1 MPGFTPGRRWQPA
14 YFPFHKD
21 SAFDQAVEAAERV
34 SKGLLF
40 GCRMCG
46 NCLLQET
53 AFICPMECPKGL
65 RNGPCGGS
73 TPEHCYVDETRP
85 CIWYKIYE
93 RAEKLGREERLMEVL
108 PPLDWEKVGTDTW
121 MDVYRH
127 WKEVG
132 GLKATWNALRLPSAE
147 RGKAWDKFFFEIR
160 QPNWWQGD
168 SQPHPAKPHE
178 PVSNL
183 ERKLTAGDFV
193 VTAEIAPPLA
203 AATDDV
209 VKKINLLRDHID
221 AANFTDNPSATP
233 RMSSLVCSVLAVQN
247 GLEPVMQIAAR
258 DRTRM
263 GVQAEILGASALGIR
278 NVLCLTGD
286 HSRLGPMPHGRM
298 DIWDMDSIQMIW
310 ILRRMRD
317 EGRFLDEREL
327 KAPPSLFIGAAGS
340 PYASTERFQAMREAK
355 KVNAGAQFFQT
366 NLVYD
371 VEGFERYLAALEKH
385 GVLGRVFILA
395 GVTPVRSARAAHIMN
410 EVPGVRIPQ
419 PLIDRLEQSKDAKE
433 EGVQIT
439 LEIVDKIKRLPGL
452 NGIHFMAVGWES
464 IVPRLVKEAGLRRP
478 QTAAPPEGA
487 LA

>member
-1 MPGFTPGRRWQPA
+1 ML
-14 YFPFHKD
+14 
-21 SAFDQAVEAAERV
+21 EATERV
-34 SKGLLF
+34 TKGALF

-73 TPEHCYVDETRP
+73 TPERCYVDTTRP

-121 MDVYRH
+121 KDVYRH
-127 WKEVG
+127 WREVG
-132 GLKATWNALRLPSAE
+132 GAKATLNALRLPPKE
-147 RGKAWDKFFFEIR
+147 RDEAWDKFFREIR
-160 QPNWWQGD
+160 QPEWWKGD
-168 SQPHPAKPHE
+168 AQPHPAPPHA

-183 ERKLTAGDFV
+183 ERKLTAGEFV
-193 VTAEIAPPLA
+193 VTAEIAPPLGA
-203 AATDDV
+203 SPDDV
-209 VKKINLLRDHID
+209 VKKIDLLRDYVD

-233 RMSSLVCSVLAVQN
+233 RMSSLVCAALAVQR

-258 DRTRM
+258 ERTRM
-263 GVQAEILGASALGIR
+263 GLQSTILGAAALGIR

-286 HSRLGPMPHGRM
+286 HPRLGPSPHGRM
-298 DIWDMDSIQMIW
+298 DIWDIDSIQMIW

-317 EGRFLDEREL
+317 EGHFLDAREL
-327 KAPPSLFIGAAGS
+327 KSAPALFIGAAGS
-340 PYASTERFQAMREAK
+340 PYASNQRFQALREQK

-371 VEGFERYLAALEKH
+371 LEGFERYLAALDQR
-385 GVLGRVFILA
+385 GVLGRAFLLA
-395 GVTPVRSARAAHIMN
+395 GLTPVRSAKAARIMN
-410 EVPGVRIPQ
+410 EVPGVKIPP
-419 PLIDRLEQSKDAKE
+419 PLIERLEQAKDQKE

-439 LEIVDKIKRLPGL
+439 LEIVDRVKRMPGVKGL
-452 NGIHFMAVGWES
+452 HFMAVGWES
-464 IVPRLVKEAGLRRP
+464 IVPRLVTESGLR
-478 QTAAPPEGA
+478 QGAAAQPA
-487 LA
+487 